1 VNKGLFKALLP
12 PAGGGKKRL
21 IPKAIAET
29 TRTLSDIATHGS
41 SAINIIDGGAVMARM
56 KTVSVEAKLDEKFKI
71 DVKAGAH
78 VMVVD
83 QPRAGGGADAGPTP
97 LEYFFA
103 SLAGCIGTVARI
115 VANQKRIPLRGIDM
129 KIEGDF
135 DVETLLGKSKENR
148 AGFAGI
154 KVILKIDADM
164 SKAEKESFIHEIE
177 SRCPVSD
184 NIACSTPVAIEIV

>member
-1 VNKGLFKALLP
+1 
-12 PAGGGKKRL
+12 
-21 IPKAIAET
+21 
-29 TRTLSDIATHGS
+29 
-41 SAINIIDGGAVMARM
+41 MARM

-71 DVKAGAH
+71 DVHAGGH

-83 QPRAGGGADAGPTP
+83 QPKAAGGADAGPSP

-115 VANQKRIPLRGIDM
+115 MANQKRIPLRGIDM

-154 KVILKIDADM
+154 KVVLNIDADM
-164 SKAEKESFIHEIE
+164 SKAEKESFVHEIE

-184 NIACSTPVAIEIV
+184 NIACSTPVAIEVV

>member
-1 VNKGLFKALLP
+1 
-12 PAGGGKKRL
+12 
-21 IPKAIAET
+21 
-29 TRTLSDIATHGS
+29 
-41 SAINIIDGGAVMARM
+41 MAKM

-71 DVKAGAH
+71 DVKAGGH

-83 QPRAGGGADAGPTP
+83 QPKAGGGADAGPTP

-115 VANQKRIPLRGIDM
+115 VANQKRIPLRSIDM

-154 KVILKIDADM
+154 KVILNIDADL
-164 SKAEKESFIHEIE
+164 SKAEKEAFVHEIE

-184 NIACSTPVAIEIV
+184 NIACSTPVAIEVA